1 MKEFKDIKECF
12 KIILEGERAAS
23 KNASRKTHKIISMM
37 KRPDYDYLVEMVM
50 DSPHQYM
57 SISEGWRQENFV
69 MAISSTFFL
78 ADEAQHGHLFPWL
91 FQLLQHDNG
100 NIRYAAVRMFETCFG
115 PMTYHIRFP
124 DDPEQYKDYRMDNT
138 LLKELFMSLHG
149 LLSVYWDARYE
160 QYEYINSLPSS
171 QYKSIQMALVTL
183 EDMCGEGFFD
193 NEII

>member
-1 MKEFKDIKECF
+1 MEQFKDIKECF
-12 KIILEGERAAS
+12 NVILEGDKVAS
-23 KNASRKTHKIISMM
+23 KKASRKAHKIISMM
-37 KRPDYDYLVEMVM
+37 KRPDYDYLIEMVM

-57 SISEGWRQENFV
+57 SISESWRQENFV

-78 ADEAQHGHLFPWL
+78 VDEAQHGHLFPWL

-100 NIRYAAVRMFETCFG
+100 NIRYAAVRMFENCFG

-124 DDPEQYKDYRMDNT
+124 DDPEQYKDYRIDST
-138 LLKELFMSLHG
+138 LLKELFMSLNG

-193 NEII
+193 NEIL